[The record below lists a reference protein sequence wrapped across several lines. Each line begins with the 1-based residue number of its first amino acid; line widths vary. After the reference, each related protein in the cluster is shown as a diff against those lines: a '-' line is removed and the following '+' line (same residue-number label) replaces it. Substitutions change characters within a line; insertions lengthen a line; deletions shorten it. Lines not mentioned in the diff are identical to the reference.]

1 MKLEKALSAPSQ
13 LYWTVPAQVGRIPRS
28 INDKRKIVLESLS
41 SPISIAAVARARDIN
56 PNLLHTWRW
65 HYRLCKLDEP
75 PSHTTLVSVTIST
88 QATSRVKPRE
98 VKQPDQPGCV
108 EIIMGDAR
116 VLVRGMVQVEVL
128 RTIRQA
134 RER

>member
-1 MKLEKALSAPSQ
+1 MKLEKSLSAPSQ
-13 LYWTVPAQVGRIPRS
+13 LDWTVPAQVGRIRRS

-41 SPISIAAVARARDIN
+41 SHTSIAAVARAHDIN

-65 HYRLCKLDEP
+65 HYRLGKLGEP
-75 PSHTTLVSVTIST
+75 PPNATLVPVTVST

-98 VKQPDQPGCV
+98 VKRPDQPGCV
-108 EIIMGDAR
+108 ESIMGDAR

-128 RTIRQA
+128 RKILQA
-134 RER
+134 LDR